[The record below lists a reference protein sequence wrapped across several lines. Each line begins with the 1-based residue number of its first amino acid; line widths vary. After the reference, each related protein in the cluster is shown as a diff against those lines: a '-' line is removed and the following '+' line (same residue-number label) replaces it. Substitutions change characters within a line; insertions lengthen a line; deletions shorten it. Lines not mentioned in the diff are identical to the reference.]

1 MKQYLFSMGYLYMIR
16 AGIVN
21 SRSPILPLTFIFGT
35 IHVIMDKEKFN
46 ALLPLIV
53 ASLMQK
59 IIEQK
64 KVTQDEAFSL
74 VYNSALYF
82 FLENE
87 QTKVWHYSAEKL
99 FRLFDEELITGKLEL
114 PEY

>member
-1 MKQYLFSMGYLYMIR
+1 
-16 AGIVN
+16 
-21 SRSPILPLTFIFGT
+21 
-35 IHVIMDKEKFN
+35 MDKNKFD

-53 ASLMQK
+53 AALMQK

-64 KVTQDEAFSL
+64 EISQDVAFSQL
-74 VYNSALYF
+74 YNSTLYF

-99 FRLFDEELITGKLEL
+99 FRLFDEELTTGKLDL

>member
-1 MKQYLFSMGYLYMIR
+1 
-16 AGIVN
+16 
-21 SRSPILPLTFIFGT
+21 
-35 IHVIMDKEKFN
+35 MDKNKFE

-59 IIEQK
+59 IIIYK
-64 KVTQDEAFSL
+64 KIPQDEAFFKL
-74 VYNSALYF
+74 YNSALYY

-99 FRLFDEELITGKLEL
+99 FSLFDEELNTGKLEL

>member
-1 MKQYLFSMGYLYMIR
+1 
-16 AGIVN
+16 
-21 SRSPILPLTFIFGT
+21 
-35 IHVIMDKEKFN
+35 MDKNKFD
-46 ALLPLIV
+46 ALLPLII

-59 IIEQK
+59 IIEHK
-64 KVTQDEAFSL
+64 KIPQDEAFFKL
-74 VYNSALYF
+74 YNSTLYL

-99 FRLFDEELITGKLEL
+99 FRLFDEELNTGKLEL

>member
-1 MKQYLFSMGYLYMIR
+1 
-16 AGIVN
+16 
-21 SRSPILPLTFIFGT
+21 
-35 IHVIMDKEKFN
+35 MDKNKFD

-53 ASLMQK
+53 AALMQK
-59 IIEQK
+59 IIEYK
-64 KVTQDEAFSL
+64 KISQDEAFTRL
-74 VYNSALYF
+74 YNSTLYL

-99 FRLFDEELITGKLEL
+99 FRLFDEELNTGKLEL

>member
-1 MKQYLFSMGYLYMIR
+1 
-16 AGIVN
+16 
-21 SRSPILPLTFIFGT
+21 
-35 IHVIMDKEKFN
+35 MDKNKFD

-59 IIEQK
+59 IIVHK
-64 KVTQDEAFSL
+64 KISQDEAFFKL
-74 VYNSALYF
+74 YNSTLYF

-87 QTKVWHYSAEKL
+87 QTKVWYYSAEKL
-99 FRLFDEELITGKLEL
+99 FRLFDEELNTGKLEL

>member
-1 MKQYLFSMGYLYMIR
+1 
-16 AGIVN
+16 
-21 SRSPILPLTFIFGT
+21 
-35 IHVIMDKEKFN
+35 MDKNKFD

-59 IIEQK
+59 IIEYK
-64 KVTQDEAFSL
+64 KISQDEAFL
-74 VYNSALYF
+74 KLYNSTLYF
-82 FLENE
+82 YLENE

-99 FRLFDEELITGKLEL
+99 FRLFDEDLNTGKLEL